1 MTEIYQQKK
10 ALRDQ
15 IKGYKKNV
23 SVDELHRKSELVIAN
38 LKKYNAF
45 INAKTVMLYW
55 SLPDEVDTQTL
66 ISELLKT
73 KTVILPTVVKDDII
87 PVKLTHTSELHE
99 GEFHILE
106 PKNRE
111 FIGKIDLIVVP
122 GVAFDRCGNRLGRGR
137 GFYDRFLQH
146 QTAETVGTCFD
157 FQLVEQVPTEPN
169 DIPLKKNISENNW

>member
-10 ALRDQ
+10 ALREQMKDG
-15 IKGYKKNV
+15 KRNV
-23 SVDELHRKSELVIAN
+23 SLDKLRRKSELVIAN
-38 LKKYNAF
+38 LKKYDPF

-55 SLPDEVDTQTL
+55 SLPDEVGTHKL

-73 KTVILPTVVKDDII
+73 KTVILPTVVKDNII
-87 PVKLTHTSELHE
+87 PVQLTDTSELKE

-122 GVAFDRCGNRLGRGR
+122 GVAFDRYGNRLGRGR

-146 QTAETVGTCFD
+146 QTTETVGICFD
-157 FQLVEQVPTEPN
+157 FQLVEELPTEPN
-169 DIPLKKNISENNW
+169 DMPLKKIISENNW